1 MSYLRVLRKSG
12 RRYHYIVESRRI
24 GTTVRQKVLQYLGR
38 DPDPAR
44 VKRALAYW
52 EEEAMANRKFGARV
66 IRLDDKVA
74 VVKQTFKAA
83 DDPTERYK
91 IDNRGGGH
99 HEAHVRLANDREVAR
114 AVRAALEGTLTEAV
128 REKARRRG

>member
-1 MSYLRVLRKSG
+1 MRVLRKAG

-38 DPDPAR
+38 DPDRAR

-52 EEEAMANRKFGARV
+52 EEETMANRKFGARV

-83 DDPTERYK
+83 DDRADRYK
-91 IDNRGGGH
+91 IDARGGEH
-99 HEAHVRLANDREVAR
+99 HEAHVKLRSDRDLAK
-114 AVRAALEGTLTEAV
+114 AVRAALEGKL
-128 REKARRRG
+128 